1 MKEVRIPE
9 DRVGVLIGEGGET
22 KREFED
28 LTDCDLVIEDNLA
41 TVEGEVLDEMKAQEI
56 VKAVGR
62 GFSPERAFQL
72 LEVRKMLHLIDI
84 GRYADTKN
92 SEERLKGRVIGR
104 DGEARRHIEKET
116 ETEISIYGTTIGIIG
131 RGVNIEVAQEAITM
145 LLKGSSH
152 STAYNYLEKNQ
163 MKIER

>member
-9 DRVGVLIGEGGET
+9 DRVGVLIGEDGET

-28 LTDCDLVIEDNLA
+28 LTDCSLTIEDNLA
-41 TVEGEVLDEMKAQEI
+41 EVEGEVIDEMKAQEI
-56 VKAVGR
+56 VKAIGR
-62 GFSPERAFQL
+62 GFSPKRAFQL
-72 LEVRKMLHLIDI
+72 LEERKMLHIIDI
-84 GRYADTKN
+84 DRYADTSN
-92 SEERLKGRVIGR
+92 DRERLKGRVIGR

-116 ETEISIYGTTIGIIG
+116 ETEISVYGGTIGLIG
-131 RGVNIEVAQEAITM
+131 KGINIEVAQEAITM
-145 LLKGSSH
+145 LLKGSTH

>member
-22 KREFED
+22 KRKFED
-28 LTDCDLVIEDNLA
+28 LTDTELIVEDNLA
-41 TVEGEVLDEMKAQEI
+41 KVEGEVLDEMKAQEI
-56 VKAVGR
+56 VKAIGR

-72 LEVRKMLHLIDI
+72 LEERKMLHLIDI

-116 ETEISIYGTTIGIIG
+116 ETEISIYGSTIGLIG
-131 RGVNIEVAQEAITM
+131 KGVNIEVAQEAITM

>member
-1 MKEVRIPE
+1 MKEVRVPE
-9 DRVGVLIGEGGET
+9 DRVGVLIGENGET
-22 KREFED
+22 KEEFED
-28 LTDCDLVIEDNLA
+28 LTDCTL
-41 TVEGEVLDEMKAQEI
+41 TVEGNLARVEGDPLEELTAQEI
-56 VKAVGR
+56 VKAMGR
-62 GFSPERAFQL
+62 GFSPERAFNL
-72 LEVRKMLHLIDI
+72 LEEEKMLYIIDI

-116 ETEISIYGTTIGIIG
+116 QTDISIYGSTIALIG
-131 RGVNIEVAQEAITM
+131 RGQNIEVAQEAINM

-163 MKIER
+163 MKIQR